1 MRILHVSMGLPPFRT
16 GGLNQYCL
24 DLMTEQKRQGEEVA
38 LLFPGNYSFGK
49 TRIKRE
55 NHFDFNLFK
64 IINPLPLALNCGI
77 NAPERYYRKCNSDCY
92 EQFLKHYKFDVIHI
106 HCIMGIHLEFFQE
119 AKKQKIKMIMTTH
132 DYYPFCITCN
142 LVYKDG
148 NLCGGP
154 SAEKCF
160 ECNKGRGLSE
170 KQEHI
175 MQSQIYKVFKTKP
188 LIKKIRK
195 KAKKQIVSS
204 NKDVS
209 NKTVLNFPKVIF
221 KYKKLIEYNQ
231 KIVNLVDCI
240 HCNSDVAKEI
250 YSKYLKEIDYKVIP
264 ITKSG
269 LSNTLHTKKIE
280 GKVLKIGFIGTTN
293 PVKGLNVLIESLFE
307 ILDKEHEIIWE
318 LELYG
323 DDYSDYEK
331 LDQRIKN
338 RGCFVQDQLGQVF
351 SNIDLLIV
359 PSIWYETFGFVVL
372 EAMAYGV
379 PVIVSDLVGAK
390 ILLKESSIFRH
401 DDIVDLAN
409 KIINPQNTTGYER
422 MSLESISLHT
432 LKIRNLYR

>member
-1 MRILHVSMGLPPFRT
+1 M
-16 GGLNQYCL
+16 
-24 DLMTEQKRQGEEVA
+24 
-38 LLFPGNYSFGK
+38 
-49 TRIKRE
+49 
-55 NHFDFNLFK
+55 
-64 IINPLPLALNCGI
+64 
-77 NAPERYYRKCNSDCY
+77 
-92 EQFLKHYKFDVIHI
+92 
-106 HCIMGIHLEFFQE
+106 
-119 AKKQKIKMIMTTH
+119 
-132 DYYPFCITCN
+132 
-142 LVYKDG
+142 
-148 NLCGGP
+148 
-154 SAEKCF
+154 
-160 ECNKGRGLSE
+160 
-170 KQEHI
+170 
-175 MQSQIYKVFKTKP
+175 
-188 LIKKIRK
+188 
-195 KAKKQIVSS
+195 
-204 NKDVS
+204 
-209 NKTVLNFPKVIF
+209 PKVVF

-240 HCNSDVAKEI
+240 HCNSNVAKEI
-250 YSKYLKEIDYKVIP
+250 YLKYLKEIDYKVIP

-269 LSNTLHTKKIE
+269 LSNTLYKKKIE
-280 GKVLKIGFIGTTN
+280 DKVLKIGFIGTTN
-293 PVKGLNVLIESLFE
+293 PVKGLNVLIESLFK

-390 ILLKESSIFRH
+390 ILLKESNIFRH

-409 KIINPQNTTGYER
+409 KIITPQNTTGYER

-432 LKIRNLYR
+432 LKIKNLYR